1 MAPEEWMQVSHD
13 SLLKRITIDS
23 DVRFGKPCIRGHR
36 ITVQEILE
44 WLSGGATPQQIL
56 EDYPQLEPDDFL
68 AVYAYAAQLAAGNK
82 VSRG

>member
-1 MAPEEWMQVSHD
+1 MAQGGTNAGGPRFSPWPDHD
-13 SLLKRITIDS
+13 RS

-44 WLSGGATPQQIL
+44 WLSSGASQQQIL
-56 EDYPQLEPDDFL
+56 ADYPQLEPDDFL
-68 AVYAYAAQLAAGNK
+68 AVYAYAAELAAGST